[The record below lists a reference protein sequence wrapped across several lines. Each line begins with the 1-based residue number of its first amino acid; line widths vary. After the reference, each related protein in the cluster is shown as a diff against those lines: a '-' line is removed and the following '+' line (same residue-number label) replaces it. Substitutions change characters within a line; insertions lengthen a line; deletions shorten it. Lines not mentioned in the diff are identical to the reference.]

1 MSVIDIELPEAHD
14 DRSPAIAPEP
24 PVPSRPLARRA
35 VAAPAPPSVTSEP
48 AAGGLSRRHLFAD
61 LAGPLSRNWG
71 MALMVAWVVVV
82 AVGLAVEPAPA
93 NPNAPVPLYADLIS
107 TGMLA
112 AWGAMAAGV
121 LQRRRFGAAAS
132 MVGGV
137 ALLGLTLACPLTGHH
152 TSIGAWWG
160 VQLVGAVGLLALS
173 GRALR
178 AS

>member
-1 MSVIDIELPEAHD
+1 MSIIDIERPEAHED
-14 DRSPAIAPEP
+14 HAPAIATEP
-24 PVPSRPLARRA
+24 PAPSRA
-35 VAAPAPPSVTSEP
+35 VATPAPPQVSEP
-48 AAGGLSRRHLFAD
+48 TPTAPRRRLFAD

-71 MALMVAWVVVV
+71 IVLMVAWVVVV
-82 AVGLAVEPAPA
+82 AVGLAIEPAPA
-93 NPNAPVPLYADLIS
+93 NPDAPIPLYADLIS

-121 LQRRRFGAAAS
+121 FQRRRFAAAAS

-152 TSIGAWWG
+152 SSIGAWWG
-160 VQLVGAVGLLALS
+160 IQLVGAAGLLALS

-178 AS
+178 SS